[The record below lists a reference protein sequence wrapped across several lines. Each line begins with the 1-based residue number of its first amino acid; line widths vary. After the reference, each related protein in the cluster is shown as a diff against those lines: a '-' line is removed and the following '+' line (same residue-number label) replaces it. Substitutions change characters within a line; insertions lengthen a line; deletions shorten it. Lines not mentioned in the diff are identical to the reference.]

1 MKGTFKLW
9 NIYFQTSDKK
19 NYELESQDENKN
31 LIQSE
36 NLPLEINK

>member
-9 NIYFQTSDKK
+9 NIHFQTPDKK

-31 LIQSE
+31 LTQSE
-36 NLPLEINK
+36 NLSLEINK